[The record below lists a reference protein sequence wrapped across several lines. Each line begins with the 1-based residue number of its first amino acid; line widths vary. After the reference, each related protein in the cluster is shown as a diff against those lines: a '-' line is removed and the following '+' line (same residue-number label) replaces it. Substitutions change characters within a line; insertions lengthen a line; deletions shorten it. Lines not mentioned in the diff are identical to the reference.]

1 MVAPAG
7 WSRFSGLRAP
17 FSGALRP
24 WHGLNCST
32 ARQAGS
38 VKMSGFS
45 PTRGSPLT
53 HCTLTETLG
62 GPVTPLGIARLT
74 VMAGEDSTTRQHKPL
89 VTDILHSCSHRKLG
103 TGYEASAVLHIPWVM
118 AGCHC
123 RWRDKAGQAQV
134 WGYSSVNRGTSEECR
149 NPWI

>member
-32 ARQAGS
+32 ARRAGP
-38 VKMSGFS
+38 VEVSGFS
-45 PTRGSPLT
+45 PTKGSPPT

-62 GPVTPLGIARLT
+62 GPVTPLGAARLAI
-74 VMAGEDSTTRQHKPL
+74 MAGEDSTPRQHKTL
-89 VTDILHSCSHRKLG
+89 VTDILHSRSHGELG
-103 TGYEASAVLHIPWVM
+103 AGYEASAVLHIPWVM
-118 AGCHC
+118 AGCHY
-123 RWRDKAGQAQV
+123 RQRGEAGQDRCLGPQLS
-134 WGYSSVNRGTSEECR
+134 Y
-149 NPWI
+149 